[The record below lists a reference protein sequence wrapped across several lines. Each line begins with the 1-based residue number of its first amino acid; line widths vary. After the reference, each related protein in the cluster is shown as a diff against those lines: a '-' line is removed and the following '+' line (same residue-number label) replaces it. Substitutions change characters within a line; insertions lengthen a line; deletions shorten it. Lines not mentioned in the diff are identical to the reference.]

1 MNATQIQ
8 IEQAND
14 KSFIAQL
21 PSAACVI
28 LADTNGED
36 DKALTNVRGFAILSL
51 YKHNRNKQNVFPPRH
66 HSLQCFDK

>member
-1 MNATQIQ
+1 MNATTTQ

-21 PSAACVI
+21 HSAAFVI

-36 DKALTNVRGFAILSL
+36 DKALQVVELIEDGKLLEAVMLEMNF
-51 YKHNRNKQNVFPPRH
+51 
-66 HSLQCFDK
+66 